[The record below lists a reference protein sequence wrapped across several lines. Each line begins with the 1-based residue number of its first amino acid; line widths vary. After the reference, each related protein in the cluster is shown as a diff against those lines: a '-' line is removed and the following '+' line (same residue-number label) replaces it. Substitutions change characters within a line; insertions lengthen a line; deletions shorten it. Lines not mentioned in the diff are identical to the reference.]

1 MRGFVI
7 TLVVLLALVVGAD
20 FVVRNIAEDQV
31 ATRLQEPLRLPER
44 PTADINGLLFLP
56 QALGGRY
63 SSVVLSGGGI
73 SYGKLQDITLSVDLQ
88 GVRLPL
94 SSLID
99 QDVTSIPTDTVV
111 ASARV
116 GPADLARVLGVSAVT
131 VAPVTAADL
140 DTRIAAA
147 EADDSGA
154 AGDADTL
161 RAIDPASSVLL
172 TSSVPIAG
180 QDLQVAVIASF
191 RLSGGRIA
199 IAARDIQLLD
209 APGGVV
215 GRLAGAALR
224 GRLSGFS
231 AEVDPGSLPFSV
243 TATDIRADNGDLVV
257 SGTAQDVD
265 LLSGV
270 NS

>member
-7 TLVVLLALVVGAD
+7 TLVVLLALVVGGDYALRS
-20 FVVRNIAEDQV
+20 VAEDQV
-31 ATRLQEPLRLPER
+31 ATRLQAPLRLPER

-63 SSVVLSGGGI
+63 SSVVLTGGGI
-73 SYGKLQDITLSVDLQ
+73 SYGKLRDITLSVDLQ
-88 GVRLPL
+88 GVRIPL
-94 SSLID
+94 SSLIAR
-99 QDVTSIPTDTVV
+99 DVTSIPTDTVV

-131 VAPVTAADL
+131 VAPVTQADL

-147 EADDSGA
+147 ESDDSGA
-154 AGDADTL
+154 AGSADAL
-161 RAIDPASSVLL
+161 RGIDPADSVLL
-172 TSSVPIAG
+172 TSSVAVAG
-180 QDLQVAVIASF
+180 QQLQVAVIASF

-209 APGGVV
+209 GPGGTA
-215 GRLAGAALR
+215 GRLATAALR

-231 AEVDPGSLPFSV
+231 TEVDPGSLPFSV
-243 TATDIRADNGDLVV
+243 TATSVRADNGDLVV